1 MLIDKSK
8 MYIFELSLIF
18 FWIYHMK
25 VFLNKNTFSLLFSA
39 LLFSLSVSATYFPD
53 NQSWIKSSP
62 EEEGV
67 STEKVNKLLD
77 LSFSDDAT
85 QAVVVVKN
93 GKIISEKYADGY
105 DIDSHGTSWSMAK
118 SYYAAL
124 VGISID
130 RGEIKSL
137 DERVSSYLDYFND
150 ERSDITIRD
159 LLDMS
164 SGLDFPS
171 HEHEKMFFQTD
182 HLAYAKEVGVE
193 KDAGI
198 KFEYNNVNSMLIG
211 DILFQATGKKAD
223 LLFIERI
230 LKPLQI
236 DDYKL
241 WKDEM
246 GNVMT
251 YCCVDMSA
259 RDYSKIGLLFSRNGV
274 WNDEQLISK
283 KFIDET
289 FRVVWETPSRFT
301 DYKRYYSLHWWVSKY
316 DEESKIFNTSGKFGQ
331 YTFVDREN
339 DIVVTRISKY
349 SQQDS
354 GDTQK
359 WGLMKYF
366 RWVGIENAIA
376 VGRKLIEY
384 GSIKP
389 GSDVITPFTE
399 EEGESNEFYI
409 KYPEIIDAIAD
420 LSRS

>member
-1 MLIDKSK
+1 
-8 MYIFELSLIF
+8 MYIFNLSLIF
-18 FWIYHMK
+18 LDNHMK
-25 VFLNKNTFSLLFSA
+25 VFLNMNAFSLLFSA
-39 LLFSLSVSATYFPD
+39 ILFSLSVSAAYFPD

-67 STEKVNKLLD
+67 STEKVNKLID

-105 DIDSHGTSWSMAK
+105 DINSHGTSWSMAK

-130 RGEIKSL
+130 KGEIKSL
-137 DERVSSYLDYFND
+137 DERVSNYLDYFND
-150 ERSDITIRD
+150 ARSDITIRD

-230 LKPLQI
+230 LQPLQI
-236 DDYKL
+236 SDYKL

-274 WNDEQLISK
+274 WNDEQLIPK

-349 SQQDS
+349 SQLDS
-354 GDTQK
+354 GSTQK

-389 GSDVITPFTE
+389 GSDVVTPFTE
-399 EEGESNEFYI
+399 EEGESYEFYI

>member
-1 MLIDKSK
+1 MDISHEG
-8 MYIFELSLIF
+8 F
-18 FWIYHMK
+18 
-25 VFLNKNTFSLLFSA
+25 FLNKNIFSLLFSA

-137 DERVSSYLDYFND
+137 DERVSNYLDYFND

>member
-39 LLFSLSVSATYFPD
+39 LLFSLSVSAKYFPD

>member
-1 MLIDKSK
+1 M
-8 MYIFELSLIF
+8 
-18 FWIYHMK
+18 
-25 VFLNKNTFSLLFSA
+25 
-39 LLFSLSVSATYFPD
+39 
-53 NQSWIKSSP
+53 
-62 EEEGV
+62 
-67 STEKVNKLLD
+67 
-77 LSFSDDAT
+77 
-85 QAVVVVKN
+85 
-93 GKIISEKYADGY
+93 SEY
-105 DIDSHGTSWSMAK
+105 
-118 SYYAAL
+118 
-124 VGISID
+124 
-130 RGEIKSL
+130 
-137 DERVSSYLDYFND
+137 
-150 ERSDITIRD
+150 
-159 LLDMS
+159 
-164 SGLDFPS
+164 
-171 HEHEKMFFQTD
+171 
-182 HLAYAKEVGVE
+182 KEVNP
-193 KDAGI
+193 
-198 KFEYNNVNSMLIG
+198 F
-211 DILFQATGKKAD
+211 TGKEIDEDAPANVTGPSVAGTGDDNTVHTMRKKKKKTLFDGRTKVARK
-223 LLFIERI
+223 FIERI

-331 YTFVDREN
+331 YTFIDREN

>member
-1 MLIDKSK
+1 
-8 MYIFELSLIF
+8 
-18 FWIYHMK
+18 MK
-25 VFLNKNTFSLLFSA
+25 VFLNKNIFSLLFSA

-137 DERVSSYLDYFND
+137 DERVSNYLDYFND

-389 GSDVITPFTE
+389 GSDVVTPFTE